1 MEAGPVIADVSM
13 PLPKIELALAGA
25 FLALHVLVVAL
36 FPQNDMTLSY
46 PFMIAAPL
54 LATLVMLRRCWLDGF
69 ALHKGWILV
78 AASMLLWTLG
88 MAMSAASE
96 LLLDSHNLTP
106 GAIML
111 VYIQYGV
118 PITYAASGANEER
131 QSKVVRAVDAAMA
144 VALGYLFY
152 VYVFSLTTLQGAAD
166 TDHARQVVWMFD
178 LENLFLAFCCVL
190 RYFAAKGHREGRLFG
205 VLAIYTV
212 AYLFAALYFNH
223 ALALEAPRVGGYRAL
238 WVIEVPFLLLA
249 ALGWRCVIPPL
260 ARRPRLV
267 RIVHSGSPLMLALA
281 VLLIALFLLRNHF
294 YLGVGGVVVALV
306 GYGLR
311 STLTQARHIASE
323 DALRHD
329 RAALESMAW
338 EDGLTG
344 ALNRRGFDHALQRE
358 YARALRTGQP
368 LALLMIDIDYFKR
381 INDRYGHLVG
391 DRCLQALAAELHKLR
406 RRSTDLLARY
416 GGEEFAL
423 LLPDTDLA
431 GATAVAMQ
439 VRETVRGLA
448 IVNADSPFSIVT
460 ASVGLAVSAIH
471 GDQVATDLVARA
483 DEALYEAKHSGRDR
497 IAYAPPLEPAPDAPA

>member
-1 MEAGPVIADVSM
+1 M

-25 FLALHVLVVAL
+25 FLALQVLVVAL

-54 LATLVMLRRCWLDGF
+54 LATLVMLRRCLLDGF
-69 ALHKGWILV
+69 ALYKGWILV

-96 LLLDSHNLTP
+96 LVLDRHNLTP

-131 QSKVVRAVDAAMA
+131 QSKIVRAVDAAMA
-144 VALGYLFY
+144 VSLGYLFY

-166 TDHARQVVWMFD
+166 ADHARQVVWMFD

-190 RYFAAKGHREGRLFG
+190 RYLAAKGHRESRLFG
-205 VLAIYTV
+205 LLAIYTV
-212 AYLFAALYFNH
+212 AYLFAAVYFNH
-223 ALALEAPRVGGYRAL
+223 VLALQAPQVGGYRTL
-238 WVIEVPFLLLA
+238 WVIEMPFLLLA
-249 ALGWRCVIPPL
+249 ALGWRCVIPPVL
-260 ARRPRLV
+260 HSPRLA

-281 VLLIALFLLRNHF
+281 VLLTSLFLLRQHF
-294 YLGVGGVVVALV
+294 YLGVAGVVVALV

-311 STLTQARHIASE
+311 STLMQARHIASE

-329 RAALESMAW
+329 RAALESLAW
-338 EDGLTG
+338 EDALTG
-344 ALNRRGFDHALQRE
+344 TLNRRGFDHALQRE
-358 YARALRTGQP
+358 YARAQRTGQP
-368 LALLMIDIDYFKR
+368 LGLLMIDIDYFKLV
-381 INDRYGHLVG
+381 NDRYGHLVG
-391 DRCLQALAAELHKLR
+391 DRCLRELAGELRKLCQ
-406 RRSTDLLARY
+406 RSTDLLARY

-431 GATAVAMQ
+431 GATAMAVK
-439 VRETVRGLA
+439 VRETIRGMA
-448 IVNADSPFSIVT
+448 IVNADSPFGIVT
-460 ASVGLAVSAIH
+460 TSVGLAVYPMS

-483 DEALYEAKHSGRDR
+483 DEALYEAKRSGRDR
-497 IAYAPPLEPAPDAPA
+497 IAYAPPLEPARDAPA